1 MLDSDGFLDG
11 LASHLGT
18 GIAVGQG
25 ALVDATFAAT
35 TGCGLTEG
43 PINYVHRVEGG
54 SSKSSGEKGEEFHDL
69 PRALE
74 FVRVYQSVKQ
84 SVEEFGTENASC
96 LPIVQGLRTTSTR

>member
-54 SSKSSGEKGEEFHDL
+54 SSKSSGEKRHESELFHTL

-84 SVEEFGTENASC
+84 SVEEFGTW
-96 LPIVQGLRTTSTR
+96 LQ